1 MKHGTQ
7 IQLAEWVER
16 LRNDPS
22 ASWPMADWMEEQ
34 NIKGH
39 KQVREAC
46 KYLLVAHSS
55 LNTQHLKKFTGIT
68 TYFTKFKQIRI
79 TQKGFSFKI
88 QIEERDKYWTN
99 KRIKMNPCYRNLL
112 K

>member
-1 MKHGTQ
+1 MKHDVQ
-7 IQLAEWVER
+7 IELAKWIEK

-22 ASWPMADWMEEQ
+22 VAWVLADWMEEW

-46 KYLLVAHSS
+46 KYLLVSHSS
-55 LNTQHLKKFTGIT
+55 LNTQHLKKFMGIT

-88 QIEERDKYWTN
+88 QIEKRDKYWTN
-99 KRIKMNPCYRNLL
+99 KRIQMNLCYKNLL